1 VITEAAFLPKFLAVI
16 QIVIVLLVIGF
27 STYQLFQGHFEV
39 SLGILPLL
47 MVYYVFV
54 TARRQRRPK
63 SKE

>member
-1 VITEAAFLPKFLAVI
+1 LPKFLAII
-16 QIVIVLLVIGF
+16 QIIIVLFVVGF

-54 TARRQRRPK
+54 TARRQKR
-63 SKE
+63 SSSSEE